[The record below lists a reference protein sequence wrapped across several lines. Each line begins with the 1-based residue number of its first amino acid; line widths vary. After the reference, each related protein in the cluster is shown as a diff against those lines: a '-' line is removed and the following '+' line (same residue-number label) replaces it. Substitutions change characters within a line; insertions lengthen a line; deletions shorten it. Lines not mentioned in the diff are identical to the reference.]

1 MDEKLIIKKYLKPL
15 ANSKDSLQLRDD
27 VASIDVADE
36 KYIVSNQDS
45 LVMGTHFFESDDPIY
60 IAKKSLR
67 VNLSDLI
74 SKGVTPY
81 GYFLS
86 IAMDDTIDENWIKL
100 FSQGLAEDQ
109 KKYNITLLGGDTVS
123 APHGLFITIHM
134 LSKTNDSIIKRSG
147 ACYGDN
153 IYVTGTI
160 GNSAI
165 GLYLLKNKNDNL
177 GLSQKDIQNLTSKYH
192 LPNPRLKTVQ
202 LIRKFASSSMDTT
215 DGLIHDLKVLAG
227 SSGRTFIIKK
237 KLIPYSISA
246 KKFLGKFGDL
256 DIALYG
262 GDDYEVIFTT
272 PMKFED
278 KLNEYAKKIKLRITK
293 IGNVGSISKN
303 PELFDEKREEFKTS
317 YYTFKHFK

>member
-1 MDEKLIIKKYLKPL
+1 MDEKLIIKKYLMPL

-123 APHGLFITIHM
+123 APHGLFITVHM

-177 GLSQKDIQNLTSKYH
+177 GLSQKDIQNLTRKYH

-293 IGNVGSISKN
+293 IGNVGRISKN

>member
-1 MDEKLIIKKYLKPL
+1 M
-15 ANSKDSLQLRDD
+15 
-27 VASIDVADE
+27 
-36 KYIVSNQDS
+36 
-45 LVMGTHFFESDDPIY
+45 
-60 IAKKSLR
+60 
-67 VNLSDLI
+67 
-74 SKGVTPY
+74 
-81 GYFLS
+81 
-86 IAMDDTIDENWIKL
+86 
-100 FSQGLAEDQ
+100 
-109 KKYNITLLGGDTVS
+109 
-123 APHGLFITIHM
+123 
-134 LSKTNDSIIKRSG
+134 
-147 ACYGDN
+147 
-153 IYVTGTI
+153 
-160 GNSAI
+160 
-165 GLYLLKNKNDNL
+165 LKNKNDNL
-177 GLSQKDIQNLTSKYH
+177 GLSQKDIQNLTRKYH

-246 KKFLGKFGDL
+246 KKFLDKFGDL

-293 IGNVGSISKN
+293 IGNVGRISKS

>member
-1 MDEKLIIKKYLKPL
+1 MDEKLIIKKYLMPL

-45 LVMGTHFFESDDPIY
+45 LVMGTHFFESDDPMY

-123 APHGLFITIHM
+123 APHGLFITVHM

-177 GLSQKDIQNLTSKYH
+177 GLSQKDIQNLTRKYH

-246 KKFLGKFGDL
+246 KKFLDKFGDL
-256 DIALYG
+256 DIALHG

-293 IGNVGSISKN
+293 IGNVGRISKN

>member
-1 MDEKLIIKKYLKPL
+1 MDEKLIIKKYLMPL

-45 LVMGTHFFESDDPIY
+45 LVMGTHFFESDDPMY

-123 APHGLFITIHM
+123 APHGLFITVHM

-177 GLSQKDIQNLTSKYH
+177 GLSQKDIQNLTRKYH

-278 KLNEYAKKIKLRITK
+278 KLHEYAKKIKLRITK
-293 IGNVGSISKN
+293 IGNVGRISKN

>member
-15 ANSKDSLQLRDD
+15 ANSKDSMQLQDD
-27 VASIDVADE
+27 VASINVADE

-45 LVMGTHFFESDDPIY
+45 LVMGTHFFESDNPTY

-86 IAMDDTIDENWIKL
+86 LALDDTIDENWIKL

-109 KKYNITLLGGDTVS
+109 KKYKITLLGGDTVS
-123 APHGLFITIHM
+123 APHGLFITINM
-134 LSKTNDSIIKRSG
+134 LSKTNDNIVKRGG

-165 GLYLLKNKNDNL
+165 GLYLLKNKNDNIGL
-177 GLSQKDIQNLTSKYH
+177 GQLDIQKLIRKYH
-192 LPNPRLKTVQ
+192 LPDPRLKIIH
-202 LIRKFASSSMDTT
+202 LIKKFASSSMDTT
-215 DGLIHDLKVLAG
+215 DGLINDLMTLAG
-227 SSGRTFIIKK
+227 SSGRKFTIEK

-246 KKFLGKFGDL
+246 KKFLNNYGDF

-262 GDDYEVIFTT
+262 GDDYEVIFTS
-272 PMKFED
+272 PRKFEEV
-278 KLNEYAKKIKLRITK
+278 LHEYAKKLKLKITK
-293 IGNVGSISKN
+293 IGNVGSLSKN
-303 PELFDEKREEFKTS
+303 PKLFDEKHMEYKANN
-317 YYTFKHFK
+317 YTFKHFK

>member
-45 LVMGTHFFESDDPIY
+45 LVMGTHFFESDDPMY

-123 APHGLFITIHM
+123 APHGLFITVHM

-177 GLSQKDIQNLTSKYH
+177 GLSQKDIQNLTRKYH

-293 IGNVGSISKN
+293 IGNVGRISKN

>member
-1 MDEKLIIKKYLKPL
+1 MDEKLIIKKYLEPL

-27 VASIDVADE
+27 VASINVADE

-86 IAMDDTIDENWIKL
+86 LAMDDTIDENWVKL

-109 KKYNITLLGGDTVS
+109 KKYNIALLGGDTVS
-123 APHGLFITIHM
+123 APHGLFITINM
-134 LSKTNDSIIKRSG
+134 LSRTNNSIIKRSG
-147 ACYGDN
+147 ACYEDN

-160 GNSAI
+160 GDSAI
-165 GLYLLKNKNDNL
+165 GLHLLKNKNDNL
-177 GLSQKDIQNLTSKYH
+177 GLGQLDIQKLIRKYH
-192 LPNPRLKTVQ
+192 LPDPKLKIIN
-202 LIRKFASSSMDTT
+202 LIKKFASSSMDTT
-215 DGLIHDLKVLAG
+215 DGLINDLLVLAG
-227 SSGRTFIIKK
+227 SSGRKFIIQKN
-237 KLIPYSISA
+237 LIPYTVSA
-246 KKFLGKFGDL
+246 KKFLNNYGDF

-262 GDDYEVIFTT
+262 GDDYEVIFTS

-278 KLNEYAKKIKLRITK
+278 NLNEYAKKIKLKITK

-303 PELFDEKREEFKTS
+303 PRLVDEKHKEFKAS

>member
-1 MDEKLIIKKYLKPL
+1 MDEKLIIKKYLEPL

-27 VASIDVADE
+27 VASINVADE

-45 LVMGTHFFESDDPIY
+45 LVMGTHFFESDNPIY

-86 IAMDDTIDENWIKL
+86 LAMDDTIDENWVKL

-109 KKYNITLLGGDTVS
+109 KKYNITLLGGDTVA
-123 APHGLFITIHM
+123 APHGLFITINM
-134 LSKTNDSIIKRSG
+134 LSRTNDSMIKRSG

-165 GLYLLKNKNDNL
+165 GLHLLKNKNDNL
-177 GLSQKDIQNLTSKYH
+177 GLGQFDIEKLIRKYH
-192 LPNPRLKTVQ
+192 LPDPKLKIIN
-202 LIRKFASSSMDTT
+202 LIKKFASSSMDTT
-215 DGLIHDLKVLAG
+215 DGLINDLLVLAG
-227 SSGRTFIIKK
+227 SSGRKFIIKK
-237 KLIPYSISA
+237 NLIPYSISA
-246 KKFLGKFGDL
+246 KKFLNNYGDF

-262 GDDYEVIFTT
+262 GDDYEVIFTS
-272 PMKFED
+272 PMKYED
-278 KLNEYAKKIKLRITK
+278 SLFEYAKKIKLKITK
-293 IGNVGSISKN
+293 IGNVGSTSKN
-303 PELFDEKREEFKTS
+303 PGLFDEKHMEFKAS

>member
-1 MDEKLIIKKYLKPL
+1 MDEKLIIKKYLMPL

-45 LVMGTHFFESDDPIY
+45 LVMGTHFFESDDPMY

-177 GLSQKDIQNLTSKYH
+177 GLSQKDIQNLTRKYH

-293 IGNVGSISKN
+293 IGNVGRISKN

>member
-1 MDEKLIIKKYLKPL
+1 MDEKLIIKKYLMPL

-123 APHGLFITIHM
+123 APHGLFITVHM

-177 GLSQKDIQNLTSKYH
+177 GLSQKDIQNLTRKYH

>member
-278 KLNEYAKKIKLRITK
+278 KLNEYAKKIRLRITK

>member
-1 MDEKLIIKKYLKPL
+1 MDEKFIIKKYFKPL

-27 VASIDVADE
+27 VACINVADE

-45 LVMGTHFFESDDPIY
+45 LVMGTHFFENDDPIY

-86 IAMDDTIDENWIKL
+86 LAMDDTIDENWIKL
-100 FSQGLAEDQ
+100 FAQGLAEDQ

-123 APHGLFITIHM
+123 APHGLFITINM
-134 LSKTNDSIIKRSG
+134 LSRTNDSIIKRSG
-147 ACYGDN
+147 ACYGDD

-165 GLYLLKNKNDNL
+165 GLHLLKNKNDNL
-177 GLSQKDIQNLTSKYH
+177 GLDQLDIQKLIRKYH
-192 LPNPRLKTVQ
+192 LPGPRHKVIH
-202 LIRKFASSSMDTT
+202 LIKKFASSSMDTT
-215 DGLIHDLKVLAG
+215 DGLINDLLVLAG
-227 SSGRTFIIKK
+227 SSGRKFIIKK
-237 KLIPYSISA
+237 NLIPYSISA
-246 KKFLGKFGDL
+246 KKFLNNYGDF

-262 GDDYEVIFTT
+262 GDDYEVIFTS

-278 KLNEYAKKIKLRITK
+278 KLNEYAKKIKLKITK
-293 IGNVGSISKN
+293 IGKVGSVSKN
-303 PELFDEKREEFKTS
+303 PKLFDENHTEFNTS

>member
-1 MDEKLIIKKYLKPL
+1 MDEKLIIKKYLMPL

-45 LVMGTHFFESDDPIY
+45 LVMGTHFFESDDPMY

-123 APHGLFITIHM
+123 APHGLFITVHM

-177 GLSQKDIQNLTSKYH
+177 GLSQKDIQNLTRKYH

-293 IGNVGSISKN
+293 IGNVGRISKN

>member
-1 MDEKLIIKKYLKPL
+1 MDEKLIIKKYLMPL

-45 LVMGTHFFESDDPIY
+45 LVMGTHFFESDDPMY

-123 APHGLFITIHM
+123 APHGLFITVHM

-177 GLSQKDIQNLTSKYH
+177 GLSQKDIQNLTRKYH

-278 KLNEYAKKIKLRITK
+278 ELNEYAKKIKLRITK
-293 IGNVGSISKN
+293 IGNVGRISKN

>member
-1 MDEKLIIKKYLKPL
+1 MDEKLIIKKYLMPL

-45 LVMGTHFFESDDPIY
+45 LVMGTHFFESDDPMY

-123 APHGLFITIHM
+123 APHGLFITVHM

-293 IGNVGSISKN
+293 IGNVGRISKN

>member
-1 MDEKLIIKKYLKPL
+1 MDEKLIIKKYLEPL
-15 ANSKDSLQLRDD
+15 ANRKDSLQLRDD
-27 VASIDVADE
+27 VASINVADE

-86 IAMDDTIDENWIKL
+86 LAMDDTIDENWVKL

-109 KKYNITLLGGDTVS
+109 KKYNIALLGGDTVS
-123 APHGLFITIHM
+123 APHGLFITINM
-134 LSKTNDSIIKRSG
+134 LSRTNNSIIKRSG
-147 ACYGDN
+147 ACYEDN

-160 GNSAI
+160 GDSAI
-165 GLYLLKNKNDNL
+165 GLHLLKNKNDNL
-177 GLSQKDIQNLTSKYH
+177 GLGQLDIKKLIRKYH
-192 LPNPRLKTVQ
+192 LPDPKLKIIN
-202 LIRKFASSSMDTT
+202 LIKKFASSSMDTT
-215 DGLIHDLKVLAG
+215 DGLINDLLVLAG
-227 SSGRTFIIKK
+227 SSGRKFIIQKN
-237 KLIPYSISA
+237 LIPYTVSA
-246 KKFLGKFGDL
+246 KKFLNNYGDF

-262 GDDYEVIFTT
+262 GDDYEVIFTS

-278 KLNEYAKKIKLRITK
+278 NLNEYAKKIKLKITK

-303 PELFDEKREEFKTS
+303 PRLVDEKHKEFKAS

>member
-1 MDEKLIIKKYLKPL
+1 MDEKLIIKKYLMPL

-45 LVMGTHFFESDDPIY
+45 LVMGTHFFESDDPMY

-123 APHGLFITIHM
+123 APHGLFITVHM

-177 GLSQKDIQNLTSKYH
+177 GLSQKDIQNLTRKYH

>member
-1 MDEKLIIKKYLKPL
+1 MDEKFIIKKYLKPL
-15 ANSKDSLQLRDD
+15 ANSKDSMQLRDD
-27 VASIDVADE
+27 VASINVADE

-45 LVMGTHFFESDDPIY
+45 LVMGTHFFESDDPMH

-86 IAMDDTIDENWIKL
+86 LALDDTIDENWIKL
-100 FSQGLAEDQ
+100 FSQWLVEDQ
-109 KKYNITLLGGDTVS
+109 KKYKITLLGGDTVS
-123 APHGLFITIHM
+123 APHGLFITINM
-134 LSKTNDSIIKRSG
+134 VSRTNDNIIKRGG

-165 GLYLLKNKNDNL
+165 GLYLLKNKNDNIGL
-177 GLSQKDIQNLTSKYH
+177 GQLDIQKLIRKYH
-192 LPNPRLKTVQ
+192 LPDPRLKISH

-215 DGLIHDLKVLAG
+215 DGLINDLMTLAV
-227 SSGRTFIIKK
+227 SSGRKFTIKK

-246 KKFLGKFGDL
+246 KKFLNNYGDF

-262 GDDYEVIFTT
+262 GDDYEVIFTS
-272 PMKFED
+272 PRKFEEA
-278 KLNEYAKKIKLRITK
+278 LHEYAKKLKLKITK
-293 IGNVGSISKN
+293 IGNVGSLSKN
-303 PELFDEKREEFKTS
+303 PKLFDEKRKEFKAS
-317 YYTFKHFK
+317 NYTFKHFK

>member
-1 MDEKLIIKKYLKPL
+1 MDEKLIIKKYLMPL

-45 LVMGTHFFESDDPIY
+45 LVMGTHFFESDDPMY

-123 APHGLFITIHM
+123 APHGLFITVHM

-177 GLSQKDIQNLTSKYH
+177 GLSQRDIQNLTRKYH

-278 KLNEYAKKIKLRITK
+278 KLHEYAKKIKLRITK
-293 IGNVGSISKN
+293 IGNVGRISKN

>member
-1 MDEKLIIKKYLKPL
+1 MDEKLIIKKYLMPL

-45 LVMGTHFFESDDPIY
+45 LVMGTHFFESDDPMY

-123 APHGLFITIHM
+123 APHGLFITVHM

-177 GLSQKDIQNLTSKYH
+177 GLSQKDIQNLTRKYH

-293 IGNVGSISKN
+293 IGNVGRISKS

>member
-1 MDEKLIIKKYLKPL
+1 MDEKLIIKKYLEPL

-27 VASIDVADE
+27 VASINVADE

-86 IAMDDTIDENWIKL
+86 LAMDDTIDENWVKL

-109 KKYNITLLGGDTVS
+109 KKYNIALLGGDTVS
-123 APHGLFITIHM
+123 APHGLFITINM
-134 LSKTNDSIIKRSG
+134 LSRTNNSIIKRSG
-147 ACYGDN
+147 ACYEDN

-160 GNSAI
+160 GDSAI
-165 GLYLLKNKNDNL
+165 GLHLLKNKNDNL
-177 GLSQKDIQNLTSKYH
+177 GLGQLDIKKLIRKYH
-192 LPNPRLKTVQ
+192 LPDPKLKIIN
-202 LIRKFASSSMDTT
+202 LIKKFASSSMDTT
-215 DGLIHDLKVLAG
+215 DGLINDLLVLAG
-227 SSGRTFIIKK
+227 SSGRKFIIQKN
-237 KLIPYSISA
+237 LIPYTVSA
-246 KKFLGKFGDL
+246 KKFLNNYGDF

-262 GDDYEVIFTT
+262 GDDYEVIFTS

-278 KLNEYAKKIKLRITK
+278 NLNEYAKKIKLKITK

-303 PELFDEKREEFKTS
+303 PRLVDEKHKEFKAS